1 MAILSGSGSAQLTL
15 LESARSSSMSGAG
28 RREAVQG
35 AVTGSAWRK
44 RGVCR
49 FGSGENEPSESDL
62 GDLCGKGPGGQKF

>member
-28 RREAVQG
+28 RREAV
-35 AVTGSAWRK
+35 TGSAWCK

-49 FGSGENEPSESDL
+49 FGSGENEPSGSDL